1 MRILDKYVLKE
12 FIGPFLFGVC
22 AFTAVFI
29 GTGTLYR
36 IANLINQ
43 YGASMWDAFRV
54 LVLAL
59 PSIIVVT
66 FPMSVLLGSL
76 MAFGKLSG
84 NSEMIVMRTGGQN
97 FIRLAMPIFVAALLI
112 SLGTTA
118 FNEYVVPRA
127 NNAYN
132 TIIDQEIKHK
142 VAPTTQDHIILKDVK
157 GHDINSLMYARQYD
171 SNVKQLRDITVQ
183 EFENDKLMRVEKADY
198 ADWNGTKWVMHQ
210 GIIYDVSVGDQVT
223 RQMTFQNQEL
233 PISQRPNR
241 MSESQ
246 KKPDEMTIREL
257 RDQIKLLDE
266 NAVDTNKMKVEMYNR
281 FAMPMASLVCAIVG
295 APLGMQ
301 KQRGS
306 SSIGFGISVVVIFIY
321 YTIMTLGNALGNG
334 GKIPAYLAA
343 FLPDIVCGI
352 AGIVLVYRKS
362 K

>member
-1 MRILDKYVLKE
+1 
-12 FIGPFLFGVC
+12 
-22 AFTAVFI
+22 
-29 GTGTLYR
+29 
-36 IANLINQ
+36 
-43 YGASMWDAFRV
+43 
-54 LVLAL
+54 
-59 PSIIVVT
+59 
-66 FPMSVLLGSL
+66 MSVLLGSL

-241 MSESQ
+241 ISESQ

>member
-43 YGASMWDAFRV
+43 YGASMWDAFCV

-241 MSESQ
+241 ISESQ

>member
-241 MSESQ
+241 ISESQ

-281 FAMPMASLVCAIVG
+281 FAMPMAMSE
-295 APLGMQ
+295 
-301 KQRGS
+301 
-306 SSIGFGISVVVIFIY
+306 
-321 YTIMTLGNALGNG
+321 
-334 GKIPAYLAA
+334 
-343 FLPDIVCGI
+343 
-352 AGIVLVYRKS
+352 
-362 K
+362 

>member
-241 MSESQ
+241 ISESQ

>member
-1 MRILDKYVLKE
+1 
-12 FIGPFLFGVC
+12 
-22 AFTAVFI
+22 
-29 GTGTLYR
+29 
-36 IANLINQ
+36 
-43 YGASMWDAFRV
+43 
-54 LVLAL
+54 
-59 PSIIVVT
+59 
-66 FPMSVLLGSL
+66 
-76 MAFGKLSG
+76 
-84 NSEMIVMRTGGQN
+84 MIVMRTGGQN

-241 MSESQ
+241 ISESQ

-266 NAVDTNKMKVEMYNR
+266 NAVDTNKMYNR

>member
-223 RQMTFQNQEL
+223 RQMTFQNQ
-233 PISQRPNR
+233 RPNR
-241 MSESQ
+241 ISESQ